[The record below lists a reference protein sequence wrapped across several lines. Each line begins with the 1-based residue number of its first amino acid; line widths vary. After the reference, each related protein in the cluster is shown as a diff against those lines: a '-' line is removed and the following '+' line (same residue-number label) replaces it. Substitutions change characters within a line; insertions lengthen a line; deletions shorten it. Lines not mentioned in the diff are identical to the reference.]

1 MEPFRILGAI
11 CLFATFSSSSK
22 ADPSHIP
29 TTMAPNLSNKER
41 AVLTWRQADAVCF
54 DVDST
59 VIQDEGL
66 DQIAEFCGVG
76 DKVKEMTRNAMGGNL
91 SFRKALSDRLQLIKP
106 SKQQIDAIVSKP
118 GLIRLTPGM
127 RETVRLLQSRGT
139 EVFLVSGGFHE
150 LIDPV
155 AKMLN
160 IPVSNVYANR
170 LLYFYDGRYAG
181 FDHSCPTSEAGG
193 KPRVLLHLKERFG
206 FENIVMVGDGM
217 TDMECQPPNGPADAF
232 IGFGGN
238 VSRPKVEQNSD
249 WFVRDFQE
257 LLREI
262 RPQVSHDPLERQDGL
277 VCKSLA

>member
-1 MEPFRILGAI
+1 MQ
-11 CLFATFSSSSK
+11 
-22 ADPSHIP
+22 
-29 TTMAPNLSNKER
+29 
-41 AVLTWRQADAVCF
+41 VWREADAVCF

-66 DQIAEFCGVG
+66 DQIAEHCGVG
-76 DKVKEMTRNAMGGNL
+76 DKVKEMTNNAMGGKL

-106 SKQQIDAIVSKP
+106 TRQQIDAIVSKP

-127 RETVRLLQSRGT
+127 RETVRQLHRRGT

-170 LLYFYDGRYAG
+170 LLYFYDGRHAG
-181 FDHSCPTSEAGG
+181 FDHTCPTSESGG
-193 KPRVLLHLKERFG
+193 KPRVINHIKERFG
-206 FENIVMVGDGM
+206 FEKVVMVGDGQ
-217 TDMECQPPNGPADAF
+217 TDMECQAPNGPADAF

-238 VSRPKVEQNSD
+238 VVRPKVEQNAD

-257 LLREI
+257 LIREI
-262 RPQVSHDPLERQDGL
+262 RPKIDIGQRNRSDSESIGSGL
-277 VCKSLA
+277 ILPTLA

>member
-1 MEPFRILGAI
+1 
-11 CLFATFSSSSK
+11 
-22 ADPSHIP
+22 
-29 TTMAPNLSNKER
+29 MAPNLSPKER
-41 AVLTWRQADAVCF
+41 AMQVWREADAVCF

-66 DQIAEFCGVG
+66 DQIAEHCGVG
-76 DKVKEMTRNAMGGNL
+76 DKVKEMTNNAMGGKL

-106 SKQQIDAIVSKP
+106 TRQQIDAIVSKP

-127 RETVRLLQSRGT
+127 RETVRQLQRRGT

-170 LLYFYDGRYAG
+170 LLYFYDGRHAG
-181 FDHSCPTSEAGG
+181 FDHTCPTSESGG
-193 KPRVLLHLKERFG
+193 KPRVINHIKERFG
-206 FENIVMVGDGM
+206 FEKVVMVGDGQ
-217 TDMECQPPNGPADAF
+217 TDMECQAPNGPADAF

-238 VSRPKVEQNSD
+238 VVRPKVEQNAD

-257 LLREI
+257 LIREI
-262 RPQVSHDPLERQDGL
+262 RPKIDIGQRNRSDSESIGSGRILQT
-277 VCKSLA
+277 LA